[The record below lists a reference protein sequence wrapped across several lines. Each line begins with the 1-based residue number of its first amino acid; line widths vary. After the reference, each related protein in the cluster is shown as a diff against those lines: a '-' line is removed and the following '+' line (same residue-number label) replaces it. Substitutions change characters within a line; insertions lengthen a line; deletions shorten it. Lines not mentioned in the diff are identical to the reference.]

1 MTFVVLEGELMQA
14 HTSFMVKITV
24 TDASVNW
31 CIQFEKANDS
41 APNPD
46 HYAKLAVGV
55 AKA

>member
-14 HTSFMVKITV
+14 YTSFMVKITV

-46 HYAKLAVGV
+46 H
-55 AKA
+55 